1 MGEKDLLTKLSK
13 IENSINEMRID
24 ISYLKNA
31 VNNIISLLD
40 SNITT
45 FKDTFLQKDVIIYE
59 SLNEIKVL
67 LNEILNILYTQKIS

>member
-1 MGEKDLLTKLSK
+1 MGEKDLLMKLSK

-31 VNNIISLLD
+31 VNDIISLLN
-40 SNITT
+40 SNSTT
-45 FKDTFLQKDVIIYE
+45 FKDTFLQKDIMIYE

-67 LNEILNILYTQKIS
+67 LNEILNILYKQKIS

>member
-1 MGEKDLLTKLSK
+1 MKLSK

-45 FKDTFLQKDVIIYE
+45 FKDTFLQKDIIIYE